1 MTELSQV
8 NAPIYEALRK
18 FRRMR
23 VVPFDVP
30 GHKRGRG
37 NMELTEFLG
46 EDCMNVDV
54 NSMKPLD
61 NLCHPVSVIKDA
73 EMLAAQAFGAAN
85 AFFMVLPFSCFVLT
99 SKLSHKSLRKTQGR
113 ISEDIRPFPL
123 PVNKR
128 LAELLRRRLAVF
140 RKN

>member
-1 MTELSQV
+1 MSELSQV

-61 NLCHPVSVIKDA
+61 NLCHRGCLDCVLSEGLLVPLCVS
-73 EMLAAQAFGAAN
+73 G
-85 AFFMVLPFSCFVLT
+85 P
-99 SKLSHKSLRKTQGR
+99 
-113 ISEDIRPFPL
+113 
-123 PVNKR
+123 
-128 LAELLRRRLAVF
+128 
-140 RKN
+140 

>member
-1 MTELSQV
+1 MADLSQT

-54 NSMKPLD
+54 NSM
-61 NLCHPVSVIKDA
+61 
-73 EMLAAQAFGAAN
+73 
-85 AFFMVLPFSCFVLT
+85 
-99 SKLSHKSLRKTQGR
+99 
-113 ISEDIRPFPL
+113 
-123 PVNKR
+123 
-128 LAELLRRRLAVF
+128 
-140 RKN
+140 